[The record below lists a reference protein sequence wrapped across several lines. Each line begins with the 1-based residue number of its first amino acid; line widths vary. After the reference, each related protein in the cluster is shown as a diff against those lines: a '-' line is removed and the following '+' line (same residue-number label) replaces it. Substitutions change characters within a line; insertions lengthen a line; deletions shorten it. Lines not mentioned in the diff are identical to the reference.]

1 MKMVGATTRKF
12 LEWKTKVNGLL
23 DVDGNKVAIG
33 EYNKGQKVG
42 KWFSG
47 VIQY

>member
-1 MKMVGATTRKF
+1 METTKM
-12 LEWKTKVNGLL
+12 NGLL
-23 DVDGNKVAIG
+23 DADGNKVAIG

-47 VIQY
+47 VIQFY